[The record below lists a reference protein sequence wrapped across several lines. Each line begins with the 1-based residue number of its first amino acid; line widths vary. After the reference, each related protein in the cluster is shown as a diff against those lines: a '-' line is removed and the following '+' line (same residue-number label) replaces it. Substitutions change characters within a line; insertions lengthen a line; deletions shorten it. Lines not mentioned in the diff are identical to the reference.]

1 MTAATQSTG
10 TEGAPDGRGR
20 WVARGLALL
29 GLGGLLG
36 AGALMW
42 TRYGESVFADLVS
55 AAIAWCM

>member
-1 MTAATQSTG
+1 MTAATPISG
-10 TEGAPDGRGR
+10 TDGQPDGRGR
-20 WVARGLALL
+20 WVARGLTLL

-42 TRYGESVFADLVS
+42 TRHGESIFADLMS